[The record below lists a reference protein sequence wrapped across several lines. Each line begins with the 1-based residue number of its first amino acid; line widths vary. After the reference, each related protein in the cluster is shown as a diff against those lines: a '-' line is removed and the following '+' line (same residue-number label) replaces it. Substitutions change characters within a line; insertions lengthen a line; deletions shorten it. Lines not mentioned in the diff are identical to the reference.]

1 MPVTRVAAKAA
12 LALALV
18 ALAVPALAAASP
30 FGVGL
35 PEQGGGWLPQVAALQ
50 KAFYRDLTAAL
61 KALRDSGQAVWWLAG
76 LSFAYGVVHAA
87 GPGHGKVVISSYLL
101 ANEESAKRGVA
112 VAFLSATMQAL
123 VAILLVAVMA
133 ALLNM
138 TGVAITDAARV
149 LEVGSYALIAALG
162 LTLLWRKG
170 RALLAARRAPALRL
184 AAVGAQVAPRH
195 GHSHHGHGDHACG
208 CGHRHAPA
216 PEIAAK
222 MRGLKGAAAAVLSV
236 GVRPCSGALIVLVFA
251 LAQGIFWAGI
261 ASTFLMGLGTAVTVA
276 ALAVLAVGAKGVAAR
291 LAAGDSGRGR
301 AVMLGLEIVGALL
314 VTAFGLVLLAGSLTA

>member
-1 MPVTRVAAKAA
+1 MPVTRFAARAA
-12 LALALV
+12 LALTLV
-18 ALAVPALAAASP
+18 AVAAPALAASP

-61 KALRDSGQAVWWLAG
+61 KALRDSGQAAWWLAG
-76 LSFAYGVVHAA
+76 VSFAYGVVHAA

-112 VAFLSATMQAL
+112 IAFLSAMAQAL
-123 VAILLVAVMA
+123 VAVLLVAVMA

-138 TGVAITDAARV
+138 TSVAITDTAKI

-170 RALLAARRAPALRL
+170 RGLLHARRAAQRRPFG
-184 AAVGAQVAPRH
+184 VGAQAVHRH
-195 GHSHHGHGDHACG
+195 DDGHAHHGHACG
-208 CGHRHAPA
+208 CGHHHAPA
-216 PEIAAK
+216 PEVAAK
-222 MRGLKGAAAAVLSV
+222 ARGPKAAAAAVLSV

-261 ASTFLMGLGTAVTVA
+261 ASTFLMALGTAVTVA
-276 ALAVLAVGAKGVAAR
+276 ALAAPAVGAKGVAAR
-291 LAAGDSGRGR
+291 LAAGDSGRAR